1 MAGRRASEERQEKE
15 EERVIGVRRREDK
28 GRLSTAP
35 LTARSSAPRPY
46 CRIWIEVHILP
57 VGGAS
62 VCRIWTT
69 LRRRACVRACAPAA
83 PILQEQP
90 IRPLGKLLPSQHCHR
105 GRASKARSTHSR
117 FPIGAG
123 LDGVKRSTYC
133 QFQQIDILSVPR
145 SGPCWIPSF
154 RSTYFPFPGPDV
166 LRVA

>member
-69 LRRRACVRACAPAA
+69 LRRRACVRACVRTRSSHTPGAANSTAWKAP
-83 PILQEQP
+83 PFP
-90 IRPLGKLLPSQHCHR
+90 TLPQ
-105 GRASKARSTHSR
+105 
-117 FPIGAG
+117 GAG
-123 LDGVKRSTYC
+123 
-133 QFQQIDILSVPR
+133 I
-145 SGPCWIPSF
+145 
-154 RSTYFPFPGPDV
+154 
-166 LRVA
+166 